1 MSSPSLESRPRLAP
15 GCRLSDSSA
24 PGNQVFLLMPEGAL
38 RLNPT
43 GLKIAQLCTGDH
55 SLREIVERLAG
66 EFGGA
71 DRRQVERETVSFLTR
86 LHEKRVVDF

>member
-1 MSSPSLESRPRLAP
+1 MNSPSLASRPRLAP
-15 GCRLSDSSA
+15 GCRLSEPASA
-24 PGNQVFLLMPEGAL
+24 DHQVFLLMPEGAL

-55 SLREIVERLAG
+55 SLQEIVELLAG
-66 EFGGA
+66 EFEGA
-71 DRRQVERETVSFLTR
+71 GRQQVERETLAFLTR